1 MNYLLNKNLSD
12 VAIMWIINLTT
23 LTGLTWFDVEVVLK
37 VIVLLATLVYT
48 GLKIFKML
56 SEKKV
61 QKKDSN

>member
-61 QKKDSN
+61 QKKDQD